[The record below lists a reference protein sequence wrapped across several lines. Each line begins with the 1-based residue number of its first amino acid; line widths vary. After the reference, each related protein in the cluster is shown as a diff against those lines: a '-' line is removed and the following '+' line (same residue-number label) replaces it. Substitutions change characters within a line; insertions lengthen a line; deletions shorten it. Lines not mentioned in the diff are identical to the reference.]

1 MGSSVATLEHYSAGA
16 AELAGGV
23 HGALQAEL
31 CKPDPEY
38 MYMYRPN
45 IPRVRKYLSLQQPAS
60 PPPPIRPPSMEGCLE
75 RGVATPTC
83 AVDRHQEQ
91 QPRGQRVTVPPPPTT
106 RAGVGRHSR
115 GPQTAPP
122 SAEGDRGG
130 LTSQQQQQQKHPPIS
145 VRARHALNLY
155 EQCIRAGQW
164 ARVTIEQRDEGES
177 ISFFSRPLAAG
188 PATAARRHRKPR
200 RPNKKRV
207 EKRMMWRSSRVARQA
222 AVTNGQQQP
231 APRQEER
238 QRQQDISSSQQSRR
252 VPAVSQPAVSQQ
264 QSASAAGPATPGR
277 SSYAAAVAV
286 AEAATTVTAASPRK
300 PPPAITPTVVAG
312 AAHAAAVQ
320 TTASKASQ
328 QPVISPKLT
337 RARKKMRCLSDA
349 EAFDQLDGAETSPP
363 PSPDESAFE
372 ELDGVATPPLPSTE
386 ERSSTEGEPSPSTD
400 ETIQPGGPPPPPPWS
415 KFLPSYHGQVICK
428 FCLQR
433 SHGLRFLSC
442 NPCYEK
448 GVLS

>member
-1 MGSSVATLEHYSAGA
+1 MDSSSRLHVRRKGSG
-16 AELAGGV
+16 
-23 HGALQAEL
+23 
-31 CKPDPEY
+31 
-38 MYMYRPN
+38 
-45 IPRVRKYLSLQQPAS
+45 
-60 PPPPIRPPSMEGCLE
+60 
-75 RGVATPTC
+75 
-83 AVDRHQEQ
+83 
-91 QPRGQRVTVPPPPTT
+91 
-106 RAGVGRHSR
+106 SR
-115 GPQTAPP
+115 
-122 SAEGDRGG
+122 
-130 LTSQQQQQQKHPPIS
+130 TS
-145 VRARHALNLY
+145 
-155 EQCIRAGQW
+155 
-164 ARVTIEQRDEGES
+164 
-177 ISFFSRPLAAG
+177 LAA
-188 PATAARRHRKPR
+188 
-200 RPNKKRV
+200 
-207 EKRMMWRSSRVARQA
+207 
-222 AVTNGQQQP
+222 
-231 APRQEER
+231 
-238 QRQQDISSSQQSRR
+238 SSQGECQQS
-252 VPAVSQPAVSQQ
+252 VSQPAVSQQ

-363 PSPDESAFE
+363 PSPDESTFE

-386 ERSSTEGEPSPSTD
+386 ERSSTEGVPSPSTD
-400 ETIQPGGPPPPPPWS
+400 GTSQPGGPPPPPPWS